1 MPAKINFRWRI
12 EVILIILQLYTKTLL
27 IIPYITEMSLKP
39 ELIAI
44 YRLEFYK
51 KQKNWK
57 LTTSRKEK
65 KESQKC
71 PVEKKEVRD

>member
-1 MPAKINFRWRI
+1 
-12 EVILIILQLYTKTLL
+12 
-27 IIPYITEMSLKP
+27 MSSIKSQKP

-57 LTTSRKEK
+57 LSSSRKAK
-65 KESQKC
+65 KSPQKS
-71 PVEKKEVRD
+71 VETK